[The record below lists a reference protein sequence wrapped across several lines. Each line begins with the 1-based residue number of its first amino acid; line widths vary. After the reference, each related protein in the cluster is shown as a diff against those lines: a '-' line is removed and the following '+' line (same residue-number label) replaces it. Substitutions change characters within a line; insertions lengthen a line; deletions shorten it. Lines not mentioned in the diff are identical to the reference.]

1 MARTLERRS
10 IMQTIRIQT
19 LALAAAAIALA
30 GAGVAA
36 GYWLRPSAPQMQPAP
51 MAASAPAVSQ
61 AERQPLYYQDP
72 DGKSDYS
79 PSPKKT
85 ADGRNFKPVF
95 GDAEP
100 ALPQTPTD
108 PAQKKVKYYRHP
120 MGLPDTSPAPKKDSM
135 GMDYI
140 PVYEG
145 EDEAGVVTV
154 SPARL
159 QMLGAR
165 TALVETRAGLPRS
178 IRATGPVQA
187 AENSL
192 AIVNTKFDGFVEKL
206 FISTTGTV
214 VRAGQPLAQVWIQ
227 TPDVTT
233 RMGPDIVTREVDYI
247 VALQQHDQAAQ
258 ARALQNLRNY
268 GIPDSAIAEIRRTG
282 QATRQITITAPR
294 SGIVIEK
301 PAIEGMRFN
310 TGDPLFKIADLSQV
324 WVMADIPER
333 ELGLVQKGQAAQISF
348 VAFPGLSFNGTV
360 DFVYPALMANTRT
373 GRVRIVL
380 PNKDGRLRE
389 SMYATATIDTPTGS
403 GGAILTVPDSA
414 IIDSG
419 QRQVVLVAK
428 GSGRFEPRAVKLG
441 GRGGGQAQ
449 ILSGLKAG
457 EQVATSANF
466 LIDAESN
473 LRAALQTFV
482 SDESKGANP

>member
-1 MARTLERRS
+1 
-10 IMQTIRIQT
+10 MQTIRVQT
-19 LALAAAAIALA
+19 FMLAVAAVALA
-30 GAGVAA
+30 GAGVGA
-36 GYWLRPSAPQMQPAP
+36 GYWLRPAAPQMPPPPA
-51 MAASAPAVSQ
+51 AAPASQ
-61 AERQPLYYQDP
+61 PERKPIYYQDP
-72 DGKSDYS
+72 DGKLDYS
-79 PSPKKT
+79 PTPRKT
-85 ADGRNFKPVF
+85 ADGRDYKPVF

-100 ALPQTPTD
+100 ALPQSA
-108 PAQKKVKYYRHP
+108 PATVQKKIKYYRNP
-120 MGLPDTSPAPKKDSM
+120 MGLPDTSPMPKKDSM

-165 TALVETRAGLPRS
+165 TVPVETRAGLSRS
-178 IRATGPVQA
+178 IRATGTVQA
-187 AENSL
+187 AENSV

-206 FISTTGTV
+206 FVATTGTV
-214 VRAGQPLAQVWIQ
+214 VRAGQPLAQVWVQ

-247 VALQQHDQAAQ
+247 VALQQHDEAAQ

-294 SGIVIEK
+294 SGVVVEK
-301 PAIEGMRFN
+301 PAVEGMRFN

-324 WVMADIPER
+324 WVMADIAEQD
-333 ELGLVQKGQAAQISF
+333 LGLVQKGQTAQVGF
-348 VAFPGLSFNGTV
+348 VAFPGEHFQGTV
-360 DFVYPALMANTRT
+360 DFIYPALMANTRT
-373 GRVRIVL
+373 GRARIVL

-389 SMYATATIDTPTGS
+389 AMYATVAIDVPAAAGGS
-403 GGAILTVPDSA
+403 VLTVPDSA
-414 IIDSG
+414 VIDSG
-419 QRQVVLVAK
+419 ARQVVLVVK
-428 GSGRFEPRAVKLG
+428 GPGRFEPRVVKLG
-441 GRGGGQAQ
+441 TRGGGQAQ

-457 EQVATSANF
+457 EQVVVGANF

-473 LRAALQTFV
+473 LRAALQTFTAG
-482 SDESKGANP
+482 ESKDGNP